1 MTNQTLT
8 SLISNMRIHAI
19 SRTPEAGPLLLKVML
34 NRFPASLLIYPLCK
48 SLFGLNVVQAHK
60 LEGFESYHAFLILQV
75 IQSIFTVVG
84 QPLCIPTHESAS
96 LVTSQCCDLLEG
108 LYSIST

>member
-1 MTNQTLT
+1 MTNQTLV
-8 SLISNMRIHAI
+8 SLITNTKIHAN
-19 SRTPEAGPLLLKVML
+19 SRTPEAGPLLLKIIL
-34 NRFPASLLIYPLCK
+34 NRFRASLLIYPLCK

-75 IQSIFTVVG
+75 IQSMFTVVG

-96 LVTSQCCDLLEG
+96 LVTSQCCDLLDG